1 MRSTCLSQGIT
12 DCNRNTKHRGCYW
25 FGLLIWLLLVLFCSL
40 IPLRL
45 CAFLFF
51 ALCILGLSYLDFL
64 PFLVQTALEN
74 TSVRDTVEIM
84 FMLAAFFMCLP
95 HSSPWKEVPRGLQS
109 VGSQRVKHDEQVSIS
124 QYHTSTYAGWWGWC
138 NEWVKLMKHEVCW
151 EVAKS
156 QQVISLSSDLCC
168 CGFSVEHY
176 RGGCPFSSGRL
187 SLLPLV
193 LVLGRLCSYF
203 LKIVFVGSWLT
214 PETLNM
220 ITGCWWNWISVQ
232 V

>member
-1 MRSTCLSQGIT
+1 MACICISRASSGPEHRWKPLAYKGKVRSTCLSQGIT

-74 TSVRDTVEIM
+74 TSIRDTVEIM

-109 VGSQRVKHDEQVSIS
+109 VGSQRVKHD
-124 QYHTSTYAGWWGWC
+124 
-138 NEWVKLMKHEVCW
+138 
-151 EVAKS
+151 
-156 QQVISLSSDLCC
+156 
-168 CGFSVEHY
+168 
-176 RGGCPFSSGRL
+176 
-187 SLLPLV
+187 
-193 LVLGRLCSYF
+193 
-203 LKIVFVGSWLT
+203 
-214 PETLNM
+214 
-220 ITGCWWNWISVQ
+220 
-232 V
+232 